1 MHGMEASHFYLGR
14 ITDASRFSSFLA
26 EHYGEDESRPVSE
39 FYGSQGEFFCDHDFM
54 ETGLRQSGTSL
65 EEFFAP
71 HSYSDKWSE
80 ALCEAARAANLGDA
94 NALIFIN
101 CEQIKSPRS
110 VQGEGFELVYIGM
123 FEYPI

>member
-1 MHGMEASHFYLGR
+1 MHKTESSHFYLGR
-14 ITDASRFSSFLA
+14 ISDTSRFSSFLA
-26 EHYGEDESRPVSE
+26 EHYGEDENQPISE

-54 ETGLRQSGTSL
+54 ETGQREPGASL
-65 EEFFAP
+65 AEFFAP
-71 HSYSDKWSE
+71 HSYSEEWSQ
-80 ALCEAARAANLGDA
+80 ALCEAARAANLEDA

-110 VQGEGFELVYIGM
+110 VRGEGFELVYIGK